1 MTAMFSEALDAYLD
15 AHATPLEPLLQ
26 ENHEETY
33 ASLSSPQMIA
43 GPVVGRLLRFLVA
56 IAAPRL
62 VVEIG
67 TFTGYSALAMA
78 GGLPP
83 GGRIVTCE
91 LSPERAAFAQGYFD
105 RSPWRDRIDVR
116 VGPGARHGAGPRRP
130 LRLRLH
136 RRRQGRLPGYYE
148 AVVPKLSPRGVI
160 AVDNTLSGGDVVD
173 PVDERDRVMAA
184 FNDHV
189 QADERTENVLLSV
202 RDGVTGSYAW
212 RGGGRRGRSRLASS
226 VRRPFREAPDHPRR
240 CPRPRHPDRGR
251 HRQGDARHPPR
262 AAGGR
267 RQLQGRQVVHRD
279 GQGALPGR
287 RRARHAQPR
296 PAGRQDRQRGARRA
310 HGRRLARGD
319 LLAAPSDGDRARRP
333 AGLGQDDGRG
343 QARALAEER
352 ARLVGRAGGVRRLPP
367 RRRRPAREGRRAGGR
382 RRLRAGHRPR
392 PGRHRALGPGPRQD
406 RGQGRPHRRH
416 LRAPARRRGADG
428 RARAHPRRGQAALDP
443 ARRRRDDRPG
453 RRQRRRAVRRPP
465 SSSTAWS

>member
-1 MTAMFSEALDAYLD
+1 
-15 AHATPLEPLLQ
+15 
-26 ENHEETY
+26 
-33 ASLSSPQMIA
+33 
-43 GPVVGRLLRFLVA
+43 
-56 IAAPRL
+56 
-62 VVEIG
+62 
-67 TFTGYSALAMA
+67 MA

-105 RSPWRDRIDVR
+105 RSPWRDRIEVR
-116 VGPGARHGAGPRRP
+116 VGPALDTVSALDGPFDFVFIDADKD
-130 LRLRLH
+130 
-136 RRRQGRLPGYYE
+136 GYTGYYE

-173 PVDERDRVMAA
+173 PADERDRVMAA

-202 RDGVTGSYAW
+202 RDGVSLIRLRLAPGPAASGWPA
-212 RGGGRRGRSRLASS
+212 GGRSRLASS
-226 VRRPFREAPDHPRR
+226 VRRPLREAPDHPRR

-267 RQLQGRQVVHRD
+267 RQLQGRQVVHGD

-296 PAGRQDRQRGARRA
+296 PAGGQDRQRGARRA
-310 HGRRLARGD
+310 DGRRLARGD
-319 LLAAPSDGDRARRP
+319 LLAAPADGDRARRP

-367 RRRRPAREGRRAGGR
+367 RRGRPAREGRRAGRR

-392 PGRHRALGPGPRQD
+392 PGRHRALGAGSRQG

-428 RARAHPRRGQAALDP
+428 RARPHPRRGQAALDP

-453 RRQRRRAVRRPP
+453 RGQRRRAVRRRRR
-465 SSSTAWS
+465 SSTAWS